1 VTGMATMPTL
11 RELRNYVN
19 GEFTTSREGATLDIV
34 NPATGEAYATAPL
47 SGKADVDDAM
57 QAARKAFDDGWR
69 DTTPSERMGHL
80 LKMADAIEA
89 NAERLVEIEAENTGK
104 PKGLTLSEEIP
115 PMCDQIRFFAG
126 AARSLE
132 GRATAEYMRGF
143 SSSIR
148 REPIGVIGSVAPWN
162 YPMMMAVWKFAPALA
177 AGNTIVL
184 KPSDTTPASAVY
196 MAELFAEFLPPGVFN
211 VVCGDRDTGAAV
223 VSHPVPGMV
232 SITGSIAAGK
242 AVARA
247 AADTLKRC
255 HLELGG
261 KAPVIVFD
269 DADLAGAAADI
280 AIAGYFNAG
289 QDCTAATRVLASERV
304 RGDVAAALV
313 EQAADVR
320 LSKDE
325 EPDSEDFFIP
335 PLNNANQLR
344 HVGGL
349 VERAPDHAQV
359 LTGGERATDDGYYY
373 APTVIDG
380 IRQADE
386 MARTEIFG
394 PVITVQSFSDEDEAL
409 QWANGTE
416 YGLASSVW
424 TSNHKRAMRMSRA
437 LDFGCVWVNCHIPLV
452 AEMPHGGFKQSGYGK
467 DLSAYSFEEYTRVK
481 HVMSAI
487 DD

>member
-1 VTGMATMPTL
+1 MSEARAL
-11 RELRNYVN
+11 LNYVN
-19 GEFTTSREGATLDIV
+19 GEFKPQRDGETLDVV
-34 NPATGEAYATAPL
+34 NPSTGETYATSPL
-47 SGKADVDDAM
+47 SASADVDEAM
-57 QAARKAFDDGWR
+57 RAAQAAFDGGWR
-69 DTTPSERMGHL
+69 DTTPSERMSCL
-80 LKMADAIEA
+80 LKMADAIEG
-89 NAERLVEIEAENTGK
+89 NAEHLVEIEAENTGK

-126 AARSLE
+126 AARMLE
-132 GRATAEYMRGF
+132 GRATSEYMTGF
-143 SSSIR
+143 SSSVR

-184 KPSDTTPASAVY
+184 KPSDTTPASTVY
-196 MAELFAEFLPPGVFN
+196 MAELFADILPPGVFN

-223 VSHPVPGMV
+223 VSHPIPQMV

-269 DADLAGAAADI
+269 DADLSGAAEDI
-280 AIAGYFNAG
+280 AVAGYFNAG

-304 RGDVAAALV
+304 ESDLAAALV
-313 EQAADVR
+313 EQAGEVK

-325 EPDSEDFFIP
+325 VDGSEDFFIP
-335 PLNNANQLR
+335 PLNNVNQLS

-349 VERAPDHAQV
+349 VERAPAHAKV
-359 LTGGERATDDGYYY
+359 LVGGERVTDDGYFY
-373 APTVIDG
+373 APTVVEG
-380 IRQADE
+380 LEESDE

-394 PVITVQSFSDEDEAL
+394 PVITVQRFSDEEEAL
-409 QWANGTE
+409 RWANGTD

-424 TSNHKRAMRMSRA
+424 TRDHKRALRMARA

-467 DLSAYSFEEYTRVK
+467 DLSSYSFEEYTRVK
-481 HVMSAI
+481 HVMSSI
-487 DD
+487 EG

>member
-1 VTGMATMPTL
+1 MSTIPTTV
-11 RELRNYVN
+11 RELHNFVN
-19 GEFTTSREGATLDIV
+19 GEFKPSQAQETLDIV
-34 NPATGEAYATAPL
+34 NPSTGEVYATSPK
-47 SGKADVDDAM
+47 SGAADVDDAM
-57 QAARKAFDDGWR
+57 RAARAAFDTGWR
-69 DTTPSERMGHL
+69 DTTPSDRMGYL

-104 PKGLTLSEEIP
+104 PKGLTMSEEIP

-132 GRATAEYMRGF
+132 GRATAEYMQGF
-143 SSSIR
+143 TSSIR

-184 KPSDTTPASAVY
+184 KPSDTTPASTVY
-196 MAELFAEFLPPGVFN
+196 MAELFADILPPGVFN

-223 VSHPVPGMV
+223 VSHPIPEMV

-269 DADLAGAAADI
+269 DADLSQAAEDI
-280 AIAGYFNAG
+280 AVAGYFNAG

-304 RGDVAAALV
+304 QGDVAAALA
-313 EQAADVR
+313 EQAGTVR

-325 EPDSEDFFIP
+325 QPDSEDFFIP
-335 PLNNANQLR
+335 PINNANQLG
-344 HVGGL
+344 HVSGL
-349 VERAPDHAQV
+349 VDRAPAHARV
-359 LTGGERATDDGYYY
+359 LTGGERATDDGYFYS
-373 APTVIDG
+373 PTVVDG
-380 IRQADE
+380 IQQDDE
-386 MARTEIFG
+386 LARSEIFG

-409 QWANGTE
+409 RWANGTD

-437 LDFGCVWVNCHIPLV
+437 LDFGCVWINCHIPLV

-481 HVMSAI
+481 HVMSSIAE
-487 DD
+487 

>member
-1 VTGMATMPTL
+1 MPEL
-11 RELRNYVN
+11 RELLNYVN
-19 GEFTTSREGATLDIV
+19 GEFKPQRDGETLDVV
-34 NPATGEAYATAPL
+34 NPSTGETYATSPL
-47 SGKADVDDAM
+47 SQSADVDEAM
-57 QAARKAFDDGWR
+57 QAAQTAFDEGWR
-69 DTTPSERMGHL
+69 DTTPSERMGCL

-126 AARSLE
+126 AARMLE
-132 GRATAEYMRGF
+132 GRATSEYMTGF

-162 YPMMMAVWKFAPALA
+162 YPMMMGVWKFAPALA

-184 KPSDTTPASAVY
+184 KPSDTTPASSVY
-196 MAELFAEFLPPGVFN
+196 MAELFADILPPGVFN
-211 VVCGDRDTGAAV
+211 VVCGNRDTGAAV
-223 VSHPVPGMV
+223 VSHPIPQMV

-269 DADLAGAAADI
+269 DADLASAAEDI
-280 AIAGYFNAG
+280 AVAGYFNAG

-304 RGDVAAALV
+304 ESDLAAALV
-313 EQAADVR
+313 EQAGEVK

-325 EPDSEDFFIP
+325 VDGSEDFFIP
-335 PLNNANQLR
+335 PLNNVNQLS

-349 VERAPDHAQV
+349 VERAPAHAQV
-359 LTGGERATDDGYYY
+359 LVGGERVTDDGYFY
-373 APTVIDG
+373 APTVVEG
-380 IRQADE
+380 LEESDE
-386 MARTEIFG
+386 MTQTEIFG
-394 PVITVQSFSDEDEAL
+394 PVITVQRFSDEEEAL
-409 QWANGTE
+409 RWANGTE

-424 TSNHKRAMRMSRA
+424 TRDHKRALRMARA

-467 DLSAYSFEEYTRVK
+467 DLSSYSFEEYTRVK
-481 HVMSAI
+481 HVMSSI
-487 DD
+487 EG

>member
-1 VTGMATMPTL
+1 MTTVPKL
-11 RELRNYVN
+11 RELHNYVN
-19 GEFTTSREGATLDIV
+19 GEFTSSREGATLEIV
-34 NPATGEAYATAPL
+34 NPSTGEAYATSPQ
-47 SGKADVDDAM
+47 SGPADVDDAM
-57 QAARKAFDDGWR
+57 KAARKAFEEVWR

-80 LKMADAIEA
+80 LAIADAIEQ

-162 YPMMMAVWKFAPALA
+162 YPMMMAAWKFAPALA

-184 KPSDTTPASAVY
+184 KPADTTPASTVY
-196 MAELFAEFLPPGVFN
+196 MAELFADILPPGVFN
-211 VVCGDRDTGAAV
+211 VVCGDRETGAAV
-223 VSHPVPGMV
+223 VSHPIPEMV

-261 KAPVIVFD
+261 KAPVVVFD
-269 DADLAGAAADI
+269 DADLSGAAADI

-304 RGDVAAALV
+304 HGDLASALA
-313 EQAADVR
+313 EQAADVK

-325 EPDSEDFFIP
+325 QPDSEDFFIP
-335 PLNNANQLR
+335 PLNNANQLG
-344 HVGGL
+344 HVSGL
-349 VERAPDHAQV
+349 VERAPGHAQV
-359 LTGGERATDDGYYY
+359 LAGGERATEDGYFY
-373 APTVIDG
+373 APTVVDG
-380 IRQADE
+380 LQQDDE
-386 MARTEIFG
+386 MARAEIFG
-394 PVITVQSFSDEDEAL
+394 PVITVQAFSDEDEAL
-409 QWANGTE
+409 RWANGTE

-467 DLSAYSFEEYTRVK
+467 DLSSYSFEEYTRVK
-481 HVMSAI
+481 HVMSSL

>member
-1 VTGMATMPTL
+1 MSTVSQQ
-11 RELRNYVN
+11 ELRNFVN
-19 GEFTTSREGATLDIV
+19 GEFKSAQEGATLDIV
-34 NPATGEAYATAPL
+34 NPSTGEVYATSPL
-47 SGKADVDDAM
+47 SGAADVDDAM
-57 QAARKAFDDGWR
+57 QAARTAFESGWR
-69 DTTPSERMGHL
+69 DTTPSERMGYL
-80 LKMADAIEA
+80 LRMADAIEQ

-132 GRATAEYMRGF
+132 GRASAEYMRGF

-162 YPMMMAVWKFAPALA
+162 YPMMMAVWKFSPALA

-184 KPSDTTPASAVY
+184 KPSDTTPASTVF
-196 MAELFAEFLPPGVFN
+196 MAELFADILPPGVFN
-211 VVCGDRDTGAAV
+211 VVCGDRSTGAAV
-223 VSHPVPGMV
+223 VSHPIPEMV

-269 DADLAGAAADI
+269 DADLSSAAADI

-289 QDCTAATRVLASERV
+289 QDCTAATRVLAGKRV
-304 RGDVAAALV
+304 HGDLSAALV
-313 EQAADVR
+313 EQAGDVR

-325 EPDSEDFFIP
+325 QPDSEDFFIP
-335 PLNNANQLR
+335 PLNNVNQLG

-349 VERAPDHAQV
+349 VDRAPDHAEV
-359 LTGGERATDDGYYY
+359 LTGGRRATQDGFFYE
-373 APTVIDG
+373 PTVIDG
-380 IRQADE
+380 LQQGDE

-394 PVITVQSFSDEDEAL
+394 PVITVQAFSDEDEAL
-409 QWANGTE
+409 RWANGTD

-437 LDFGCVWVNCHIPLV
+437 LDFGCVWLNCHIPLV

-481 HVMSAI
+481 HVMSAL

>member
-1 VTGMATMPTL
+1 MSEARAL
-11 RELRNYVN
+11 LNYVN
-19 GEFTTSREGATLDIV
+19 GEFKPQRDGETLDVV
-34 NPATGEAYATAPL
+34 NPSTGETYATSPL
-47 SGKADVDDAM
+47 SASADVDEAM
-57 QAARKAFDDGWR
+57 RAAQAAFDGGWR
-69 DTTPSERMGHL
+69 DTTPSERMSCL
-80 LKMADAIEA
+80 LKMADAIEG
-89 NAERLVEIEAENTGK
+89 NAEHLVEIEAENTGK

-126 AARSLE
+126 AARMLE
-132 GRATAEYMRGF
+132 GRATSEYMTGF
-143 SSSIR
+143 SSSVR

-184 KPSDTTPASAVY
+184 KPSDTTPASTVY
-196 MAELFAEFLPPGVFN
+196 MAELFADILPPGVFN

-223 VSHPVPGMV
+223 VSHPIPQMV

-269 DADLAGAAADI
+269 DADLSGAAEDI
-280 AIAGYFNAG
+280 AVAGYFNAG

-304 RGDVAAALV
+304 ESDLAAALV
-313 EQAADVR
+313 EQAGEVK

-325 EPDSEDFFIP
+325 VDGSEDFFIP
-335 PLNNANQLR
+335 PLNNVNQLS

-349 VERAPDHAQV
+349 VERAPAHAKV
-359 LTGGERATDDGYYY
+359 LVGGERVTDDGYFY
-373 APTVIDG
+373 APTVVEG
-380 IRQADE
+380 LEESDE
-386 MARTEIFG
+386 MAQTEIFG
-394 PVITVQSFSDEDEAL
+394 PVITVQRFSDEEEAL
-409 QWANGTE
+409 RWANGTD

-424 TSNHKRAMRMSRA
+424 TRDHKRALRMARA

-467 DLSAYSFEEYTRVK
+467 DLSSYSFEEYTRVK
-481 HVMSAI
+481 HVMSSI
-487 DD
+487 EG

>member
-1 VTGMATMPTL
+1 MSEP
-11 RELRNYVN
+11 RELRNYVG
-19 GEFTTSREGATLDIV
+19 GEFKPQRDGETLDVV
-34 NPATGEAYATAPL
+34 NPSTGEVYATAPL
-47 SGKADVDDAM
+47 SGEADVDDAM
-57 QAARKAFDDGWR
+57 KAAQKAFDEGWR
-69 DTTPSERMGHL
+69 DTTPSERMACL
-80 LKMADAIEA
+80 LKMADAIEE

-126 AARSLE
+126 AARMLE
-132 GRATAEYMRGF
+132 GKATAEYMSGF
-143 SSSIR
+143 TSSIR

-184 KPSDTTPASAVY
+184 KPSDTTPASSVY
-196 MAELFAEFLPPGVFN
+196 MAELFADILPPGVFN

-223 VSHPVPGMV
+223 VSHPIPQMV

-269 DADLAGAAADI
+269 DADLSGAAEDI
-280 AIAGYFNAG
+280 AVAGYFNAG

-304 RGDVAAALV
+304 GSDLAAALV
-313 EQAADVR
+313 EQAGEVR

-335 PLNNANQLR
+335 PLNNVNQLG
-344 HVGGL
+344 HVSGL
-349 VERAPDHAQV
+349 VERAPGHAKV
-359 LTGGERATDDGYYY
+359 LTGGERVTDNGYFY

-380 IRQADE
+380 LQQGDE

-394 PVITVQSFSDEDEAL
+394 PVITVQGFSDEDEAL
-409 QWANGTE
+409 RWANGTD

-424 TSNHKRAMRMSRA
+424 TSNHKRALRMSRG

-452 AEMPHGGFKQSGYGK
+452 AEMPHGGFKHSGYGK

-487 DD
+487 EG

>member
-1 VTGMATMPTL
+1 MSEP
-11 RELRNYVN
+11 RELLNYVN
-19 GEFTTSREGATLDIV
+19 GEFKPQRDGETLKIV
-34 NPATGEAYATAPL
+34 NPSTGETYATSPL
-47 SGKADVDDAM
+47 SQSADVDEAM
-57 QAARKAFDDGWR
+57 QAAQTAFDGGWR
-69 DTTPSERMGHL
+69 DTTPSERMGCL

-126 AARSLE
+126 AARMLE
-132 GRATAEYMRGF
+132 GRATSEYMTGF

-184 KPSDTTPASAVY
+184 KPSDTTPASSVY
-196 MAELFAEFLPPGVFN
+196 MAELFADILPPGVFN

-223 VSHPVPGMV
+223 VSHPIPQMV

-269 DADLAGAAADI
+269 DADLAGAAEDI
-280 AIAGYFNAG
+280 AVAGYFNAG

-304 RGDVAAALV
+304 ESDLAAALV
-313 EQAADVR
+313 EQAGEVK

-325 EPDSEDFFIP
+325 VDGSEDFFIP
-335 PLNNANQLR
+335 PLNNVNQLS

-349 VERAPDHAQV
+349 VERAPAHAQV
-359 LTGGERATDDGYYY
+359 LVGGERVTDDGYFY
-373 APTVIDG
+373 APTVVEG
-380 IRQADE
+380 LEESDE
-386 MARTEIFG
+386 MAQTEIFG
-394 PVITVQSFSDEDEAL
+394 PVITVQRFSDEEEAL
-409 QWANGTE
+409 RWANGTE

-424 TSNHKRAMRMSRA
+424 TRDHKRALRMARA
-437 LDFGCVWVNCHIPLV
+437 LDFGCVWINCHIPLV

-467 DLSAYSFEEYTRVK
+467 DLSSYSFEEYTRVK
-481 HVMSAI
+481 HVMSSI
-487 DD
+487 EG

>member
-1 VTGMATMPTL
+1 MATTPKL

-19 GEFTTSREGATLDIV
+19 GEFKSPQEARTLDIV
-34 NPATGEAYATAPL
+34 NPSTGEAYATAPL
-47 SGKADVDDAM
+47 SGPADVDEAM
-57 QAARKAFDDGWR
+57 RAARKAFDDGWR
-69 DTTPSERMGHL
+69 DTTPGERMTYL
-80 LKMADAIEA
+80 LKMADAIET
-89 NAERLVEIEAENTGK
+89 NAERLVEVEGENTGK
-104 PKGLTLSEEIP
+104 PKGLTMSEEIP
-115 PMCDQIRFFAG
+115 PMVDQIRFFAG
-126 AARSLE
+126 AARALE

-143 SSSIR
+143 SSTVR

-196 MAELFAEFLPPGVFN
+196 MAELFSDILPPGVFN

-223 VSHPVPGMV
+223 VSHPIPEMV
-232 SITGSIAAGK
+232 SITGSVQAGK

-269 DADLAGAAADI
+269 DADLSGAAEDI
-280 AIAGYFNAG
+280 AVAGYFNAG

-304 RGDVAAALV
+304 HGDFAAALV
-313 EQAADVR
+313 EQAASVR

-325 EPDSEDFFIP
+325 QPDSEDFFIP
-335 PLNNANQLR
+335 PLNNANQLGR
-344 HVGGL
+344 VSGL
-349 VERAPDHAQV
+349 VDRTPDHAKV
-359 LTGGERATDDGYYY
+359 LAGGERATDDGYFYS
-373 APTVIDG
+373 PTVIDG
-380 IRQADE
+380 LQQNDE
-386 MARTEIFG
+386 MAQNEIFG
-394 PVITVQSFSDEDEAL
+394 PVITVQAFTDEDEAL
-409 QWANGTE
+409 RWANGTQ

-437 LDFGCVWVNCHIPLV
+437 LDFGCVWINTHIPLV

-467 DLSAYSFEEYTRVK
+467 DLSQYSFDEYTRVK

-487 DD
+487 EG

>member
-1 VTGMATMPTL
+1 MAEP

-19 GEFTTSREGATLDIV
+19 GEFKPPQDGATLDIE
-34 NPATGEAYATAPL
+34 NPSTGQVYATSPL
-47 SGKADVDDAM
+47 SREADVDAAM
-57 QAARKAFDDGWR
+57 QAAQGAFDDGWR
-69 DTTPSERMGHL
+69 DTTPSERMTAL
-80 LKMADAIEA
+80 LKMADAIEE
-89 NAERLVEIEAENTGK
+89 NADRLVEIEAENTGK

-126 AARSLE
+126 AARVLE
-132 GRATAEYMRGF
+132 GKATAEYMSGF
-143 SSSIR
+143 SSWVR
-148 REPIGVIGSVAPWN
+148 REPIGVIGAVTPWN

-184 KPSDTTPASAVY
+184 KPSDTTPASTVH
-196 MAELFAEFLPPGVFN
+196 MAELFAEILPPGVFN

-223 VSHPVPGMV
+223 VSHPIPQMV
-232 SITGSIAAGK
+232 SITGSIPAGK

-247 AADTLKRC
+247 ASDTLKRC

-269 DADLAGAAADI
+269 DADLEGAAEDI

-289 QDCTAATRVLASERV
+289 QDCTAATRVLAGGRV
-304 RGDVAAALV
+304 GSDLAAALV
-313 EQAADVR
+313 EQAAEVK

-325 EPDSEDFFIP
+325 QPDSEDLYIP
-335 PLNNANQLR
+335 PLNNVNQLGR
-344 HVGGL
+344 VSGL
-349 VERAPDHAQV
+349 VERAPAHAKV
-359 LTGGERATDDGYYY
+359 LAGGERATDNGYYY

-380 IRQADE
+380 LEQDDE

-394 PVITVQSFSDEDEAL
+394 PVITVQPFTDEDEAL
-409 QWANGTE
+409 RWANGTD

-424 TSNHKRAMRMSRA
+424 TSNHKRALRMSRA

-467 DLSAYSFEEYTRVK
+467 DLSSYSFEEYTRVK

-487 DD
+487 EG

>member
-1 VTGMATMPTL
+1 MATMPAL

-19 GEFTTSREGATLDIV
+19 GEFKASQEGKTLDVV
-34 NPATGEAYATAPL
+34 NPSTGEAYATSPL
-47 SGKADVDDAM
+47 SGSADVDEAM
-57 QAARKAFDDGWR
+57 RAARAAFEGDWR
-69 DTTPSERMGHL
+69 DTTPSERMGVL
-80 LKMADAIEA
+80 LKMADAIER
-89 NAERLVEIEAENTGK
+89 NADRLVEIEAENTGK

-184 KPSDTTPASAVY
+184 KPSDTTPASTVY
-196 MAELFAEFLPPGVFN
+196 MAELFADILPPGVFN

-223 VSHPVPGMV
+223 VSHPIPEMV

-269 DADLAGAAADI
+269 DADLSAAAADI

-289 QDCTAATRVLASERV
+289 QDCTAATRVLAGERV

-325 EPDSEDFFIP
+325 QPESDDFFIP
-335 PLNNANQLR
+335 PLNNANQLG
-344 HVGGL
+344 HVSGL
-349 VERAPDHAQV
+349 VDRAPDHAQV
-359 LTGGERATDDGYYY
+359 LTGGERATEDGYFY
-373 APTVIDG
+373 APTVVDG
-380 IRQADE
+380 LRQDDE

-394 PVITVQSFSDEDEAL
+394 PVITVQPFSDEDEAL
-409 QWANGTE
+409 RWANGTE

-487 DD
+487 ED